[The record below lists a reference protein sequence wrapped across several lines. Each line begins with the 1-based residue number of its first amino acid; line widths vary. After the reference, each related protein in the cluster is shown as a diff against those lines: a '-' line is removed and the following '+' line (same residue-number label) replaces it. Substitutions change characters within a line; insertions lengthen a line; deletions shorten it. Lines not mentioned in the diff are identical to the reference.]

1 MSSAF
6 VIYFFAIMFISTT
19 LVWILLSQFVNE
31 FTVVINDLIIQGM
44 MTSIFVQYFVFVVDV
59 FGVIPFIVFIS
70 LIIWSFVRL
79 IEEKEVGT

>member
-1 MSSAF
+1 
-6 VIYFFAIMFISTT
+6 MFISTT